1 MEEQFVTFFV
11 GDKLFAVNI
20 FDVREVVRFEKII
33 PIPDAPAYVEGVAN
47 LRGIVL
53 PVIALRKR
61 LGFGET
67 DLSRAK
73 IVVVMVEDILVGML
87 VDQIDR
93 VIHVSKD
100 HIQDAA
106 GLSLSGAAQHFVDG
120 IIQQGEEIIYRV
132 DIRRL
137 FTVEMRDFL
146 EKKIVE

>member
-11 GDKLFAVNI
+11 GDRLFAVNI
-20 FDVREVVRFEKII
+20 FDVKEVVRIEKII
-33 PIPDAPAYVEGVAN
+33 PIPDAPAYVEGVVN

-53 PVIALRKR
+53 PVISLRKR
-61 LGFGET
+61 LGLGET
-67 DLSRAK
+67 DITRAK
-73 IVVVMVEDILVGML
+73 LVVVIVEDILVGML

-93 VIHVSKD
+93 VIQVAKD
-100 HIQDAA
+100 HVQEAA

-120 IIQQGEEIIYRV
+120 IIREGEEIIYHV